1 MSILR
6 FGLAATFVCVAA
18 SQSLGDTFYATGTG
32 GIRVV
37 PFGRIDAS
45 GNTTPIGSGLNFGS
59 SDENATPQL
68 LAAPNGTLYAF
79 DTNAG
84 GAYQSWGTVN
94 PTTGVFTKIGNLGSV
109 FGYAGQGSPILGF
122 DSSGDLIAA
131 GYSTTNN
138 PIFGTL
144 NLTTGA
150 FTSTAN
156 ASTGVLNDL
165 AEYST
170 ESYGSGH
177 IVTVVPEPSAIAL
190 LLAGAML
197 LAGGAF
203 FGRTTN

>member
-1 MSILR
+1 M
-6 FGLAATFVCVAA
+6 
-18 SQSLGDTFYATGTG
+18 
-32 GIRVV
+32 V

-94 PTTGVFTKIGNLGSV
+94 LTTGVFTKIGNLGSV
-109 FGYAGQGSPILGF
+109 FGYMGQGSPILGF

-131 GYSTTNN
+131 GYSASNN

-144 NLTTGA
+144 SLTNGA

-165 AEYST
+165 ALYST

-177 IVTVVPEPSAIAL
+177 IATVVPEPTTLVLAIVCAL
-190 LLAGAML
+190 GFVVYAERRRC
-197 LAGGAF
+197 F
-203 FGRTTN
+203 NKP